1 MKVYK
6 LVTQDMKSAMG
17 MMDWE
22 IGKRVSVGGKLE
34 MCHNGIHVYSH
45 PMVAVFLNPIHCGI
59 KNPIMLECTTGC
71 KSMGDASKWVVR
83 SVTPKRKIEVP
94 EMTREH
100 KVATAIL
107 CVMEIYKEKK
117 WVGWAN
123 GWLGD
128 KDRTRASASSAA
140 SSAAYDVAAS
150 AVAFDAASAAFD
162 ASAAAFDAASAAFAD
177 AAAASSAA
185 FDAASAAFDAA
196 SAASAYDA
204 AAFAAARAASAAAAY
219 DVAAFAAAR
228 VAASA
233 SSAAASAGVD
243 VIAKIE
249 EARQYL
255 KGE

>member
-22 IGKRVSVGGKLE
+22 IGKRVSVGGELE

-71 KSMGDASKWVVR
+71 KSMGDAGKWVVR

-128 KDRTRASASSAA
+128 KDRTPAA
-140 SSAAYDVAAS
+140 AAYAAAAAYDYAY
-150 AVAFDAASAAFD
+150 
-162 ASAAAFDAASAAFAD
+162 ASAAASYAADAAAY
-177 AAAASSAA
+177 AAASSAA
-185 FDAASAAFDAA
+185 A
-196 SAASAYDA
+196 
-204 AAFAAARAASAAAAY
+204 AAARA
-219 DVAAFAAAR
+219 D
-228 VAASA
+228 A
-233 SSAAASAGVD
+233 SSAAAAAYAAYAGVD
-243 VIAKIE
+243 IIAKIE
-249 EARQYL
+249 EACQYL

>member
-22 IGKRVSVGGKLE
+22 IGKRVSVGGELE

-128 KDRTRASASSAA
+128 KDRTRASASSAFSA
-140 SSAAYDVAAS
+140 AAYDVAAF
-150 AVAFDAASAAFD
+150 AVAYDAASAAFD
-162 ASAAAFDAASAAFAD
+162 AASAASANAAIAAFAD

-204 AAFAAARAASAAAAY
+204 AAFAAARSTTATGFACATVSINAASAL
-219 DVAAFAAAR
+219 AR
-228 VAASA
+228 M
-233 SSAAASAGVD
+233 
-243 VIAKIE
+243 
-249 EARQYL
+249 RP
-255 KGE
+255 